1 MTLFDDDIENCL
13 RTLAQR
19 LREITD
25 REEFVVTFSDDL
37 RETLLVVGE
46 DLESFPVEDEAID
59 AINDTVEEIA
69 EIADRRGKDAPTSY
83 WLQSR
88 GSVEYRLTY
97 GTRESGSITL
107 P

>member
-19 LREITD
+19 LHEITA
-25 REEFVVTFSDDL
+25 REEFVVSFSDDL
-37 RETLLVVGE
+37 RESLLVAGE
-46 DLESFPVEDEAID
+46 DLDSFPIDGEVID
-59 AINDTVEEIA
+59 AINDAVEEIA
-69 EIADRRGKDAPTSY
+69 EIADRRGKDAPNSY

-88 GSVEYRLTY
+88 GGVEYRLTY
-97 GTRESGSITL
+97 GVRESGSITL